1 MKSTGPHRA
10 LVYVN
15 KQRLYVMVT
24 PLDAEAGNTSGD
36 PAWNPVRFL
45 VHRDLGPAEE
55 PFAPALFEHRLA
67 EAGYTIDSAE
77 LTKPGTVNGWSKG
90 VLPDRWR
97 AVCYPAARTTE
108 VKA

>member
-1 MKSTGPHRA
+1 MKTTSPHRA

-15 KQRLYVMVT
+15 KERLFLMVT
-24 PLDAEAGNTSGD
+24 PLDAEAGNTSGEPD
-36 PAWNPVRFL
+36 WNPVQFL

-55 PFAPALFEHRLA
+55 PFIPALFEHRLT

-77 LTKPGTVNGWSKG
+77 LTKPDTVNGWSKG

-97 AVCYPAARTTE
+97 TVCYPTGSTTE
-108 VKA
+108 ATA